1 VPSSLRDRHA
11 DRFHPEGNLKAAP
24 RGAVSQVMTRTV
36 SDPEVER
43 MLSRVTGAGGDLA
56 AIVDLVLT
64 SIGDG
69 VAITDATGQSLY
81 FNLAARRILGL
92 NGTDAP
98 TTVRSHGAAL
108 YHLNDFSPLPEDELP
123 LVRALRGE
131 VTRDV
136 ELFVRS
142 ESTSDGALICMNARP
157 LRDGTGRVVGGIAVF
172 HDVGARKRVEQELL
186 LTNQMLGGWVAEL
199 ERRAAVSLLM
209 NDMAN
214 LLQSCRT
221 MDEFHAVVSRFAGRI
236 FERAPGAIY
245 LVNSSRSAI
254 ERVVSWDTAAS
265 SERVF
270 PPDAC
275 WALRRGRMHRAGGDR
290 LGPDCGHV
298 TAGAVGEYI
307 CMPMM
312 GQGEAL
318 GVLHVRLPPAPDS
331 TVQADLRSAM
341 DESHLRTTIAVTE
354 HIGLALANLRLR
366 ETLRM
371 QAIRDPLTGLFNR
384 RYMEESLNREVAR
397 AGRSSSH
404 LSAVMI
410 DIDHFRDF
418 NENFGHAAADVA
430 LRETCRLLQDLAR
443 PEDIACRFGGE
454 EVVLIMPDT
463 SAELALKRA
472 EELRA
477 AVADQKLQYQGT
489 SLGKVTASFGVAAF
503 PMHARSGDE
512 LLRAA
517 DDALY
522 QAKRGGRNCVCV
534 RPLTGAG
541 SEPLHHWAV
550 GPNSVS

>member
-1 VPSSLRDRHA
+1 
-11 DRFHPEGNLKAAP
+11 
-24 RGAVSQVMTRTV
+24 
-36 SDPEVER
+36 
-43 MLSRVTGAGGDLA
+43 MLSRVNAAGGDVA
-56 AIVDLVLT
+56 AIMDLVLT

-69 VAITDATGQSLY
+69 VAITDATGESLY
-81 FNLAARRILGL
+81 LNLAARRLLGL
-92 NGTDAP
+92 TGSTAP

-108 YHLNDFSPLPEDELP
+108 YHLNDFAPLPEDELP
-123 LVRALRGE
+123 LVCALRGE

-142 ESTSDGALICMNARP
+142 SSTADGALICMNARP
-157 LRDGTGRVVGGIAVF
+157 LRDAHGHIVGGIAVF
-172 HDVGARKRVEQELL
+172 HDVGARKRAEQELL
-186 LTNQMLGGWVAEL
+186 ITNQMLGAWVAEL

-209 NDMAN
+209 NDMAD

-221 MDEFHAVVSRFAGRI
+221 MEEFHAVVSRFAGRI
-236 FERAPGAIY
+236 FEREPGAIF
-245 LVNSSRSAI
+245 LVSSSRSAI
-254 ERVVSWDTAAS
+254 ERVVSWGPEPGND
-265 SERVF
+265 RVF

-298 TAGAVGEYI
+298 VPGGPGEYLCI
-307 CMPMM
+307 PMM

-318 GVLHVRLPPAPDS
+318 GLLHVRLPQDHGA
-331 TVQADLRSAM
+331 TVQADLRAAM
-341 DESHLRTTIAVTE
+341 HESRLRTTIAVTE
-354 HIGLALANLRLR
+354 HIALALANLRLR

-384 RYMEESLNREVAR
+384 RYMEESLGREVAR
-397 AGRSSSH
+397 AERASST

-430 LRETCRLLQDLAR
+430 LRETCQVLREMAR

-454 EVVLIMPDT
+454 ELVLIMPDT
-463 SAELALKRA
+463 TAEQAVKRA
-472 EELRA
+472 EEIRL
-477 AVADQKLQYQGT
+477 AVADQKLNYQGT
-489 SLGKVTASFGVAAF
+489 SLGMVTASFGVAAF
-503 PMHARSGDE
+503 PHHARSADE

-522 QAKRGGRNCVCV
+522 QAKRGGRNCVCMRQV
-534 RPLTGAG
+534 SGSG

>member
-1 VPSSLRDRHA
+1 MSPA
-11 DRFHPEGNLKAAP
+11 DGDA
-24 RGAVSQVMTRTV
+24 
-36 SDPEVER
+36 EVER
-43 MLSRVTGAGGDLA
+43 MLSRVTAAGGDLA
-56 AIVDLVLT
+56 SIVDLVLT

-69 VAITDATGQSLY
+69 VAIADAGGQSLY
-81 FNLAARRILGL
+81 FNRAARTILGL
-92 NGTDAP
+92 PSGGAP
-98 TTVRSHGAAL
+98 TTVASHGAAL

-123 LVRALRGE
+123 LVRALRGQ

-142 ESTSDGALICMNARP
+142 TATADGALICMNARP
-157 LRDGTGRVVGGIAVF
+157 LRDAAGNIVGGIAVF
-172 HDVGARKRVEQELL
+172 HDVGARKRAEQELL
-186 LTNQMLGGWVAEL
+186 ITNQMLGGWVSEL
-199 ERRAAVSLLM
+199 ERRAALSLLM

-221 MDEFHAVVSRFAGRI
+221 MEEFHAVVSRFAGRI
-236 FERAPGAIY
+236 FEREPGAIF

-254 ERVVSWDTAAS
+254 ERVVGWDSDPACD
-265 SERVF
+265 RVF

-298 TAGAVGEYI
+298 APGSSGEYLCI
-307 CMPMM
+307 PMM

-318 GVLHVRLPPAPDS
+318 GVLHVRLPRAQEGA
-331 TVQADLRSAM
+331 VRADLRAAM
-341 DESHLRTTIAVTE
+341 EESHLRTTIAVTE

-384 RYMEESLNREVAR
+384 RYMEESLSREVAR
-397 AGRSSSH
+397 AERSANH

-418 NENFGHAAADVA
+418 NENFGHAAADLA
-430 LRETCRLLQDLAR
+430 LRETCQVLRDMAR

-454 EVVLIMPDT
+454 ELVLIMPDT
-463 SAELALKRA
+463 TVEQAATRS
-472 EELRA
+472 EEIRL
-477 AVADQKLQYQGT
+477 AVAAQKLHYQGT
-489 SLGKVTASFGVAAF
+489 SLGPVTASFGVAAF
-503 PMHARSGDE
+503 PRHARSGDE

-534 RPLTGAG
+534 RPSNGAG

-550 GPNSVS
+550 GPNGVS

>member
-1 VPSSLRDRHA
+1 
-11 DRFHPEGNLKAAP
+11 
-24 RGAVSQVMTRTV
+24 
-36 SDPEVER
+36 
-43 MLSRVTGAGGDLA
+43 MLSRVTAAGGDLA

-64 SIGDG
+64 STGDG
-69 VAITDATGQSLY
+69 VAIADASGESLY
-81 FNLAARRILGL
+81 FNPAARTILGL
-92 NGTDAP
+92 PGGDIA
-98 TTVRSHGAAL
+98 TTVGSHGAAL
-108 YHLNDFSPLPEDELP
+108 YRLNDFSPLPEDELP
-123 LVRALRGE
+123 LVLALRGQ

-142 ESTSDGALICMNARP
+142 AAAADGALICMSARP
-157 LRDGTGRVVGGIAVF
+157 LRDAAGQIVGGIAVF
-172 HDVGARKRVEQELL
+172 HDVGARKRAEQELL
-186 LTNQMLGGWVAEL
+186 ITNQMLGGWVAEL
-199 ERRAAVSLLM
+199 ERRAALSLLM

-221 MDEFHAVVSRFAGRI
+221 MEEFHAVVSRFAGRI
-236 FERAPGAIY
+236 FEREPGAIF

-254 ERVVSWDTAAS
+254 ERVVSWAS
-265 SERVF
+265 NPASDREF
-270 PPDAC
+270 APDAC

-298 TAGAVGEYI
+298 APGSSGEYLCI
-307 CMPMM
+307 PMM

-318 GVLHVRLPPAPDS
+318 GVLHVHLPRAQEGA
-331 TVQADLRSAM
+331 VQADLRAAM
-341 DESHLRTTIAVTE
+341 EESHLRTTIAVTE

-384 RYMEESLNREVAR
+384 RYMEESLSREIAR
-397 AGRSSSH
+397 SERASSP
-404 LSAVMI
+404 LAAVMI

-430 LRETCRLLQDLAR
+430 LRETCQVLRDMAR

-454 EVVLIMPDT
+454 ELVLIMPDT
-463 SAELALKRA
+463 TVEQAATRA
-472 EELRA
+472 EEIRV
-477 AVADQKLQYQGT
+477 AVADQKLYYQGA
-489 SLGKVTASFGVAAF
+489 SLGVVSASFGVAAF
-503 PMHARSGDE
+503 PRHARSGDE

-534 RPLTGAG
+534 RPLSGG
-541 SEPLHHWAV
+541 GNEPLHHWAV

>member
-1 VPSSLRDRHA
+1 
-11 DRFHPEGNLKAAP
+11 
-24 RGAVSQVMTRTV
+24 MTRAV
-36 SDPEVER
+36 GDPEVEL
-43 MLSRVTGAGGDLA
+43 MLSRVASAGGDVS

-69 VAITDATGQSLY
+69 VAITDASGGSLY
-81 FNLAARRILGL
+81 FNVAARRILGL
-92 NGTDAP
+92 TADNAP

-108 YHLNDFSPLPEDELP
+108 YHLNDFSPVPEDELP

-142 ESTSDGALICMNARP
+142 QTTADGALICMNARP
-157 LRDGTGRVVGGIAVF
+157 LRDPAGRIAGGIAVF
-172 HDVGARKRVEQELL
+172 HDVGARKRAEQELL
-186 LTNQMLGGWVAEL
+186 LANQKLGAWVSEL
-199 ERRAAVSLLM
+199 ERRAALSLLM

-214 LLQSCRT
+214 LLQSCRN
-221 MDEFHAVVSRFAGRI
+221 MEEFHAVVSRFAGRI
-236 FERAPGAIY
+236 FEREPGGIY

-254 ERVVSWDTAAS
+254 ERVVDWDLEPS
-265 SERVF
+265 SDRVF
-270 PPDAC
+270 APDAC

-298 TAGAVGEYI
+298 ASGAKGEYL
-307 CMPMM
+307 CVPMM

-318 GVLHVRLPPAPDS
+318 GVLHVRMPRATDGA
-331 TVQADLRSAM
+331 VQADLRAAM
-341 DESHLRTTIAVTE
+341 EESHLRTTIAVTE

-371 QAIRDPLTGLFNR
+371 QAIRDPLTSLFNR
-384 RYMEESLNREVAR
+384 RYMEESLSREVAR
-397 AGRSSSH
+397 ADRSSSH

-430 LRETCRLLQDLAR
+430 LRETCQLLRDMAR

-454 EVVLIMPDT
+454 ELVLIMPDT
-463 SAELALKRA
+463 SVEHAVTRA
-472 EELRA
+472 EELRL
-477 AVADQKLQYQGT
+477 AVADQKLHYRGT
-489 SLGKVTASFGVAAF
+489 SLGVVTASFGVAAF
-503 PMHARSGDE
+503 PRHARSGDE

-522 QAKRGGRNCVCV
+522 QAKRGGRNCVCT
-534 RPLTGAG
+534 RHDGAG

-550 GPNSVS
+550 GPNGVS